1 MNIYIIV
8 YFIED
13 GGSLVKIIGVIGSPR
28 TGSNTEIL
36 IIKALESAEEVGA
49 ETDLINLGSA
59 EIEPCIA
66 CEICKSTG
74 ECAIYD
80 DMQDITQKLGEADG
94 LILGSPVYFGN
105 VTSQMKIFMDRSRP
119 LRIDFKLKDKV
130 AGAISVGASRNG
142 GQETTISAMHEFLL
156 IHDAII
162 VGDGAPLAHY
172 GGTGMGGVV
181 GDTKQDEH
189 GIMTSINLGKR
200 VAELA
205 TKLVKL

>member
-1 MNIYIIV
+1 M
-8 YFIED
+8 
-13 GGSLVKIIGVIGSPR
+13 VKIIGIIGSPR

-36 IIKALESAEEVGA
+36 IRKALESAENAGA
-49 ETDLINLGSA
+49 ETDLINLGLA

-66 CEICKSTG
+66 CDICKNTG

-80 DMQDITQKLGEADG
+80 DMRDITRKLEDAQG

-119 LRIDFKLKDKV
+119 LRIDFKLRDKV
-130 AGAISVGASRNG
+130 AGAISVGAARNG

-172 GGTGMGGVV
+172 GGTGVGGVI
-181 GDTKQDEH
+181 GDTRQDEY
-189 GIMTSINLGKR
+189 GLETSINLGRR

-205 TKLVKL
+205 IKLNSRNF

>member
-1 MNIYIIV
+1 M
-8 YFIED
+8 
-13 GGSLVKIIGVIGSPR
+13 VKIIGVIGSPR

-36 IIKALESAEEVGA
+36 IKKALESAEKVGA
-49 ETDLINLGSA
+49 ETDIINLGSA

-66 CEICKSTG
+66 CDICKSTG
-74 ECAIYD
+74 ECSIYD
-80 DMQDITQKLGEADG
+80 EMRDITQKLPEAHG

-119 LRIDFKLKDKV
+119 LRIDFKLRDKV

-172 GGTGMGGVV
+172 GGTGVGGVV
-181 GDTKQDEH
+181 GDSEQDEH
-189 GIMTSINLGKR
+189 GIETSINMGKR

-205 TKLVKL
+205 IKLNTNLN

>member
-1 MNIYIIV
+1 LNIYIIV

-28 TGSNTEIL
+28 NGSNTEIL
-36 IIKALESAEEVGA
+36 IRKALESAEEVGA